1 MNTDSSL
8 CVTLR
13 GGGTISSE
21 EFLRWKSASTNI
33 AFMSTSDM
41 SSAAAPSTR
50 HPCDE
55 RSDMICC
62 SRTQP
67 VACYSVSVTA
77 WLYRELVEGEHPV
90 PGNVV
95 LVKQNLHLNTDSHEE
110 TSRQTLNILSRLDR

>member
-1 MNTDSSL
+1 MNTDSLL

-13 GGGTISSE
+13 GGGTISSD

-67 VACYSVSVTA
+67 VACYSVLCQRLFGYTENSLKVSTRSPA
-77 WLYRELVEGEHPV
+77 MSYW
-90 PGNVV
+90 
-95 LVKQNLHLNTDSHEE
+95 S
-110 TSRQTLNILSRLDR
+110 SRIFT

>member
-1 MNTDSSL
+1 MNIDSSL

-55 RSDMICC
+55 RSDMSCC

-67 VACYSVSVTA
+67 VACYSLSLIYTENSLKVSTRSPA
-77 WLYRELVEGEHPV
+77 MSYW
-90 PGNVV
+90 
-95 LVKQNLHLNTDSHEE
+95 S
-110 TSRQTLNILSRLDR
+110 SRIFT

>member
-1 MNTDSSL
+1 MQNISPVFKLSL
-8 CVTLR
+8 FVTLR

-55 RSDMICC
+55 RSDMSCC

-67 VACYSVSVTA
+67 VAGYSLSVIA
-77 WLYRELVEGEHPV
+77 
-90 PGNVV
+90 
-95 LVKQNLHLNTDSHEE
+95 
-110 TSRQTLNILSRLDR
+110 

>member
-1 MNTDSSL
+1 MNTDSLL

-67 VACYSVSVTA
+67 VACYSVSEIV

-95 LVKQNLHLNTDSHEE
+95 LVQQDLHLNTDSHEE